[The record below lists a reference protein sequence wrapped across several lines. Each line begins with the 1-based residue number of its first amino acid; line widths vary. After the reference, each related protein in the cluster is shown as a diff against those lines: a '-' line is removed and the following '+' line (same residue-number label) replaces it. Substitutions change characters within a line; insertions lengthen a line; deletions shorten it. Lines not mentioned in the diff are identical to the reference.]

1 MKKIAL
7 FIILFL
13 VSTSCQTLKLE
24 NQYITKHAD
33 TTPSASLSDF
43 NKNKWQH
50 LDPVNDS
57 IPGMS
62 VEKAYNELIKN
73 QKGEVVIVA
82 VLDSGIDI
90 DHDDLKENIWKNNNE
105 IPGNK
110 IDDDNNGFI
119 DDIYGW
125 NYLGE
130 AYFEQL
136 ELTRLLGKGTD
147 FPEKE
152 EAQKDYDK
160 RFANARSENIKKYY
174 LNFDFRGR
182 TTGDDPD
189 NFDEVDY
196 GDNNVK
202 HIRPDE
208 SHGTHVAGIIAASR
222 NNGFGIDGV
231 ANNVKI
237 MSLRVVP
244 YGDEYDKDVALGIKY
259 ATDNGAHIINTS
271 FGKGFSPHSDKV
283 REAIA
288 YAASKDVL
296 IVNAAGNDNDDLDVV
311 PVYPNDSYKNGP
323 EVSDNFISVGA
334 LNPYFGKY
342 LKAGFSNYGKIN
354 VDVFAPGVN
363 IRSLIPENKYDSF
376 SGTSMAS
383 PGVAG
388 VAAVLKSYFPKLKA
402 NELKKIL
409 IESGI
414 EVNSEIR
421 INSEIEKEFSEISKS
436 GKIVNLYNALIYA
449 SKKQYKK

>member
-50 LDPVNDS
+50 LDPVDDS

-73 QKGEVVIVA
+73 QKGELVIVA

-90 DHDDLKENIWKNNNE
+90 DHDDLKENIWKNINE

-259 ATDNGAHIINTS
+259 AADNGAHIINTS

-421 INSEIEKEFSEISKS
+421 INSEIEKEFGEISKS

>member
-1 MKKIAL
+1 MKKTAL
-7 FIILFL
+7 FVILFL
-13 VSTSCQTLKLE
+13 VSTSCQTLKLDY
-24 NQYITKHAD
+24 QYITKHAD

-50 LDPVNDS
+50 LDPVDDS

-73 QKGEVVIVA
+73 QKGELVIVA

-90 DHDDLKENIWKNNNE
+90 DHDDLKENIWKNINE

-259 ATDNGAHIINTS
+259 AADNGAHIINTS

-342 LKAGFSNYGKIN
+342 LKADFSNYGKIN

-421 INSEIEKEFSEISKS
+421 INSEIEKEFGEISKS

>member
-1 MKKIAL
+1 
-7 FIILFL
+7 
-13 VSTSCQTLKLE
+13 
-24 NQYITKHAD
+24 
-33 TTPSASLSDF
+33 
-43 NKNKWQH
+43 
-50 LDPVNDS
+50 
-57 IPGMS
+57 MS

-259 ATDNGAHIINTS
+259 AADNGAHIINTS

-421 INSEIEKEFSEISKS
+421 INSDIEKEFGEISKS

>member
-1 MKKIAL
+1 
-7 FIILFL
+7 
-13 VSTSCQTLKLE
+13 
-24 NQYITKHAD
+24 
-33 TTPSASLSDF
+33 
-43 NKNKWQH
+43 
-50 LDPVNDS
+50 
-57 IPGMS
+57 MS

-259 ATDNGAHIINTS
+259 AADNGAHIINTS

-296 IVNAAGNDNDDLDVV
+296 IVNAAGNDNDDIDVV
-311 PVYPNDSYKNGP
+311 PVYPNDSFKNGP

-342 LKAGFSNYGKIN
+342 LKADFSNYGKIN

-421 INSEIEKEFSEISKS
+421 INSEIEKEFGEISKS

>member
-1 MKKIAL
+1 
-7 FIILFL
+7 
-13 VSTSCQTLKLE
+13 
-24 NQYITKHAD
+24 
-33 TTPSASLSDF
+33 
-43 NKNKWQH
+43 
-50 LDPVNDS
+50 
-57 IPGMS
+57 MS

-189 NFDEVDY
+189 NFDDVDY

-259 ATDNGAHIINTS
+259 AADNGAHIINTS

-421 INSEIEKEFSEISKS
+421 INSEIEKEFGEISKS

-449 SKKQYKK
+449 SKKQYKKWQKLYL

>member
-1 MKKIAL
+1 MKKTAL
-7 FIILFL
+7 LVILFL
-13 VSTSCQTLKLE
+13 VSTSCQTLKLDY
-24 NQYITKHAD
+24 QYITKHAD
-33 TTPSASLSDF
+33 TTPSASLSDY

-50 LDPVNDS
+50 LDPVDDS
-57 IPGMS
+57 VPGMS

-222 NNGFGIDGV
+222 NNGYGIDGV

-259 ATDNGAHIINTS
+259 AADNGAHIINTS

-311 PVYPNDSYKNGP
+311 PVYPNDSFKNGP

-421 INSEIEKEFSEISKS
+421 INSEIEKEFGEISKS

>member
-1 MKKIAL
+1 MKKTAL
-7 FIILFL
+7 LVILFL
-13 VSTSCQTLKLE
+13 VSMSCQTLKLE

-50 LDPVNDS
+50 LDPVDDS

-73 QKGEVVIVA
+73 QKGELVIVA

-90 DHDDLKENIWKNNNE
+90 DHDDLKENIWKNINE

-259 ATDNGAHIINTS
+259 AADNGAHIINTS

-342 LKAGFSNYGKIN
+342 LKADFSNYGKIN

-421 INSEIEKEFSEISKS
+421 INSEIEKEFGEISKS

>member
-50 LDPVNDS
+50 LDPVDDS
-57 IPGMS
+57 VPGMS

-259 ATDNGAHIINTS
+259 AADNGAHIINTS

-421 INSEIEKEFSEISKS
+421 INSEIEKEFGEISKS

>member
-1 MKKIAL
+1 MKKTAL
-7 FIILFL
+7 FCIFFL
-13 VSTSCQTLKLE
+13 VSTSCQTLKLDY
-24 NQYITKHAD
+24 QYITKYAD
-33 TTPSASLSDF
+33 TTPSASLSDY

-50 LDPVNDS
+50 LDPVDDS

-90 DHDDLKENIWKNNNE
+90 DHDDLKENIWKNINE

-259 ATDNGAHIINTS
+259 AADNGAHIINTS

-363 IRSLIPENKYDSF
+363 IRSLVPENKYDSF

-383 PGVAG
+383 PAVAG

-414 EVNSEIR
+414 EVNSDVR
-421 INSEIEKEFSEISKS
+421 INSEIKKGFGEISKS

>member
-50 LDPVNDS
+50 LDPVDDS

-73 QKGEVVIVA
+73 QKGELVIVA

-90 DHDDLKENIWKNNNE
+90 DHDDLKENIWKNINE

-208 SHGTHVAGIIAASR
+208 SHGTHAAGIIAASR

>member
-1 MKKIAL
+1 MKKTAL
-7 FIILFL
+7 LILLFL
-13 VSTSCQTLKLE
+13 VSTSCQTLKLDYK
-24 NQYITKHAD
+24 YITKHPD
-33 TTPSASLSDF
+33 TTPSSSLSDF

-50 LDPVNDS
+50 LDPVDDS
-57 IPGMS
+57 VPGMS

-259 ATDNGAHIINTS
+259 AADNGAHIINTS

-421 INSEIEKEFSEISKS
+421 INSEIEKEFGEISKS

>member
-1 MKKIAL
+1 MKKTAL
-7 FIILFL
+7 IVILFL
-13 VSTSCQTLKLE
+13 VSMSCQTLKLDY
-24 NQYITKHAD
+24 QYINKHAD
-33 TTPSASLSDF
+33 TTPSSSLSDF

-50 LDPVNDS
+50 LDPVDDS
-57 IPGMS
+57 VPGMS
-62 VEKAYNELIKN
+62 IEKAYNELIKN

-259 ATDNGAHIINTS
+259 AADNGAHIINTS

-421 INSEIEKEFSEISKS
+421 INSEIEKEFGEISKS

>member
-1 MKKIAL
+1 MKKTAL
-7 FIILFL
+7 LVILFL
-13 VSTSCQTLKLE
+13 VSTSCQTLKLDY
-24 NQYITKHAD
+24 QYITKHAD
-33 TTPSASLSDF
+33 TTPSASLSDY

-50 LDPVNDS
+50 LDPVDDS
-57 IPGMS
+57 VPGMS

-259 ATDNGAHIINTS
+259 AADNGAHIINTS

-311 PVYPNDSYKNGP
+311 PVYPNDSFKNGP

-421 INSEIEKEFSEISKS
+421 INSEIEKEFGEISKS

>member
-1 MKKIAL
+1 MKKTAL
-7 FIILFL
+7 IVILFL
-13 VSTSCQTLKLE
+13 VSMSCQTLKLDY
-24 NQYITKHAD
+24 QYIIKHAD
-33 TTPSASLSDF
+33 TTPSSSLSDF

-50 LDPVNDS
+50 LDPVDDS
-57 IPGMS
+57 VPGMS

-259 ATDNGAHIINTS
+259 AADNGAHIINTS

-342 LKAGFSNYGKIN
+342 LKADFSNYGKIN

-421 INSEIEKEFSEISKS
+421 INSEIEKEFGEISKS

>member
-1 MKKIAL
+1 MKNTAL
-7 FIILFL
+7 LIILFL
-13 VSTSCQTLKLE
+13 VSLSCQTLKIDS
-24 NQYITKHAD
+24 QYITRHAD
-33 TTPSASLSDF
+33 TTPSSSLSDF

-50 LDPVNDS
+50 LDPVDDS
-57 IPGMS
+57 VPGMS

-189 NFDEVDY
+189 NFDDVDY

-259 ATDNGAHIINTS
+259 AADNGAHIINTS

-414 EVNSEIR
+414 KVNSEIR
-421 INSEIEKEFSEISKS
+421 INSEIEKEFGEISKS

>member
-1 MKKIAL
+1 
-7 FIILFL
+7 
-13 VSTSCQTLKLE
+13 
-24 NQYITKHAD
+24 
-33 TTPSASLSDF
+33 
-43 NKNKWQH
+43 
-50 LDPVNDS
+50 
-57 IPGMS
+57 MS

-259 ATDNGAHIINTS
+259 AADNGAHIINTS

-421 INSEIEKEFSEISKS
+421 INSEIEKEFGEISKS

>member
-1 MKKIAL
+1 MKKTAL
-7 FIILFL
+7 FVILFL
-13 VSTSCQTLKLE
+13 VSTSCQTLKLDY
-24 NQYITKHAD
+24 QYITKHAD
-33 TTPSASLSDF
+33 TPPSASLSDF

-50 LDPVNDS
+50 LDPVDDS

-73 QKGEVVIVA
+73 QKGELVIVA

-90 DHDDLKENIWKNNNE
+90 DHDDLKENIWKNINE

-259 ATDNGAHIINTS
+259 AADNGAHIINTS

-421 INSEIEKEFSEISKS
+421 INSEIEKEFGEISKS

>member
-1 MKKIAL
+1 MKKTAL
-7 FIILFL
+7 FVILFL
-13 VSTSCQTLKLE
+13 VSTSCQTLKLDY
-24 NQYITKHAD
+24 QYITKHAD
-33 TTPSASLSDF
+33 TTPSASLSDY

-50 LDPVNDS
+50 LDPVDDS
-57 IPGMS
+57 VPGMS
-62 VEKAYNELIKN
+62 VEKAYNELIKDL
-73 QKGEVVIVA
+73 KGEVVIVA

-90 DHDDLKENIWKNNNE
+90 DHDDLKENIWKNINE

-160 RFANARSENIKKYY
+160 RFASARSENIKKYY

-189 NFDEVDY
+189 NFDDVNY

-259 ATDNGAHIINTS
+259 AADNGAHIINTS

-296 IVNAAGNDNDDLDVV
+296 IVNAAGNDNDNLDVV

-414 EVNSEIR
+414 EINSEIR
-421 INSEIEKEFSEISKS
+421 INSEIEKEFGEISKS
-436 GKIVNLYNALIYA
+436 GKIVNLYNALIYT

>member
-1 MKKIAL
+1 MKKTAL
-7 FIILFL
+7 IVILFL
-13 VSTSCQTLKLE
+13 VSMSCQTLKLDYK
-24 NQYITKHAD
+24 YITKHPD
-33 TTPSASLSDF
+33 TTPSSSLSDIK
-43 NKNKWQH
+43 KNKWQH
-50 LDPVNDS
+50 LDPVDDS
-57 IPGMS
+57 VPGMS
-62 VEKAYNELIKN
+62 IEKAYNELIKN

-342 LKAGFSNYGKIN
+342 LKAGFSNYGEIN

-421 INSEIEKEFSEISKS
+421 INSEIEKEFGEISKS

>member
-43 NKNKWQH
+43 NKYKWQH
-50 LDPVNDS
+50 LDPVDDS
-57 IPGMS
+57 VPGMS

-259 ATDNGAHIINTS
+259 AADNGAHIINTS

>member
-1 MKKIAL
+1 MKKTAL
-7 FIILFL
+7 FCIFFL
-13 VSTSCQTLKLE
+13 VSTSCQTLKLDY
-24 NQYITKHAD
+24 QYITKYAD
-33 TTPSASLSDF
+33 TTPSASLSDY

-50 LDPVNDS
+50 LDPVDDS

-90 DHDDLKENIWKNNNE
+90 DHDDLKENIWKNINE

-160 RFANARSENIKKYY
+160 RLANARSENIKKYY

-231 ANNVKI
+231 ADNVKI

-311 PVYPNDSYKNGP
+311 AVYPNDSYKNGA

-342 LKAGFSNYGKIN
+342 LKASFSNYGKMN

-363 IRSLIPENKYDSF
+363 IRSLIPENKYASF

-414 EVNSEIR
+414 EVNSDVR
-421 INSEIEKEFSEISKS
+421 INSEIKKEFGEISKS

-449 SKKQYKK
+449 SQKQYKK

>member
-1 MKKIAL
+1 MKKTAL
-7 FIILFL
+7 LVILFL
-13 VSTSCQTLKLE
+13 VSTSCQTLKLDY
-24 NQYITKHAD
+24 QYITKHAD

-50 LDPVNDS
+50 LDPVDDS

-73 QKGEVVIVA
+73 QKGELVIVA

-90 DHDDLKENIWKNNNE
+90 DHDDLKENIWKNINE

-259 ATDNGAHIINTS
+259 AADNGAHIINTS

-342 LKAGFSNYGKIN
+342 LKADFSNYGKIN

-421 INSEIEKEFSEISKS
+421 INSEIEKEFGEISKS

>member
-1 MKKIAL
+1 MKKTAL
-7 FIILFL
+7 FVILFL
-13 VSTSCQTLKLE
+13 VSTSCQTLKLDY
-24 NQYITKHAD
+24 QYITKHAD
-33 TTPSASLSDF
+33 TTPSASLSDY

-50 LDPVNDS
+50 LDPVDDS
-57 IPGMS
+57 VPGMS

-90 DHDDLKENIWKNNNE
+90 DHDDLKENIWKNINE

-259 ATDNGAHIINTS
+259 AADNGAHIINTS

-311 PVYPNDSYKNGP
+311 PVYPNDSFKNGP

-363 IRSLIPENKYDSF
+363 IRSLVPENKYDSF

-414 EVNSEIR
+414 EVNSDVR
-421 INSEIEKEFSEISKS
+421 INSEIKKGFGEISKS

>member
-50 LDPVNDS
+50 LDPVDDS
-57 IPGMS
+57 VPGMS

-160 RFANARSENIKKYY
+160 RFANARGENIKKYY

-421 INSEIEKEFSEISKS
+421 INSEIEKEFGEISKS

>member
-1 MKKIAL
+1 MKKTAL
-7 FIILFL
+7 IVILFL
-13 VSTSCQTLKLE
+13 VSMSCQTLKLDY
-24 NQYITKHAD
+24 QYITKHAD

-50 LDPVNDS
+50 LDPVDDS
-57 IPGMS
+57 VPGMS

-90 DHDDLKENIWKNNNE
+90 DHDDLKENIWKNNSE

-259 ATDNGAHIINTS
+259 AADNGAHIINTS

-421 INSEIEKEFSEISKS
+421 INSEIEKEFGEISKS

>member
-50 LDPVNDS
+50 LDPVDDS
-57 IPGMS
+57 VPGMS

-259 ATDNGAHIINTS
+259 ATDNGAHFINTS
-271 FGKGFSPHSDKV
+271 FGKGFSAHSDKV

-342 LKAGFSNYGKIN
+342 LKADFSNYGKIN

-421 INSEIEKEFSEISKS
+421 INSEIEKEFGEISKS

>member
-1 MKKIAL
+1 MKKTAL
-7 FIILFL
+7 LVILFL
-13 VSTSCQTLKLE
+13 VSTSCQTLKLDY
-24 NQYITKHAD
+24 QYITKHAD

-50 LDPVNDS
+50 LDPVDDS
-57 IPGMS
+57 VPGMS

-90 DHDDLKENIWKNNNE
+90 DHDDLKENIWKNINE

-174 LNFDFRGR
+174 LNFDFKGR

-259 ATDNGAHIINTS
+259 AADNGAHIINTS

-296 IVNAAGNDNDDLDVV
+296 IVNAAGNDNDNLDVV

-363 IRSLIPENKYDSF
+363 IRSLIPENSYDSF

-421 INSEIEKEFSEISKS
+421 INSEIEKEFGEISKS

>member
-50 LDPVNDS
+50 LDPVDDS
-57 IPGMS
+57 VPGMS

-259 ATDNGAHIINTS
+259 AADNGAHIINTS

-342 LKAGFSNYGKIN
+342 LKADFSNYGKIN

-421 INSEIEKEFSEISKS
+421 INSEIEKEFGEISKS

>member
-1 MKKIAL
+1 MKKTAL
-7 FIILFL
+7 LVILFL
-13 VSTSCQTLKLE
+13 VSTSCQTLKLDY
-24 NQYITKHAD
+24 QYITKHAD
-33 TTPSASLSDF
+33 TTPSSSLSVF

-50 LDPVNDS
+50 LDPVDDS
-57 IPGMS
+57 VPGMS

-421 INSEIEKEFSEISKS
+421 INSEIEKEFGEISKS

>member
-50 LDPVNDS
+50 LDPVDDS
-57 IPGMS
+57 VPGMS

-259 ATDNGAHIINTS
+259 AADNGAHIINTS
-271 FGKGFSPHSDKV
+271 FGKGFSPHSEKV

-342 LKAGFSNYGKIN
+342 LKADFSNYGKIN

>member
-50 LDPVNDS
+50 LDPVDDS
-57 IPGMS
+57 VPGMS

-73 QKGEVVIVA
+73 QKAEVVIVA

-208 SHGTHVAGIIAASR
+208 SHGTHDAGIIAASR

-259 ATDNGAHIINTS
+259 AADNGAHIINTS

-421 INSEIEKEFSEISKS
+421 INSEIEKEFGEISKS

>member
-1 MKKIAL
+1 
-7 FIILFL
+7 
-13 VSTSCQTLKLE
+13 
-24 NQYITKHAD
+24 
-33 TTPSASLSDF
+33 
-43 NKNKWQH
+43 
-50 LDPVNDS
+50 
-57 IPGMS
+57 MS

-259 ATDNGAHIINTS
+259 AADNGAHIINTS

-296 IVNAAGNDNDDLDVV
+296 IVNAAGNDNDVLDFV
-311 PVYPNDSYKNGP
+311 PVYPNDSFKNGP

-363 IRSLIPENKYDSF
+363 IRSLVPENKYDSF

-421 INSEIEKEFSEISKS
+421 INSEIEKEFGEISKS